1 MKSLWQSNFKTVKT
15 TLGRHLS
22 ILLVSFLGA
31 GVFGGLQAVV
41 PFMQQAGDNYFE
53 WHDLMDIRIYSPL
66 GLNTQDIELLEDEDL
81 VNKVQSFTTFD
92 TLGKMD
98 GDANFRVHSF
108 DETAVVLQLAIGRLP
123 NDETEA
129 VIVVAPEDLDTFQL
143 NQKVSLNED
152 TSRGYMHSYELTI
165 VGTVTS
171 GVYPHTKKGVSMSG
185 NGDIDYVLFVPVS
198 QFLSDTKNDAY
209 LWLDGAKQLSSYSEE
224 YAQLIDFMI
233 PKFESM
239 GQTQASLLY
248 QDRKDQINE
257 SMLEYEQSK
266 IAAEKE
272 FAEGKARIQQA
283 KEEIEEQR
291 FQLQQAEED
300 YWANSNYMEKVLYN
314 EGLKVFES
322 QWNQINE
329 AQERLDE
336 QEEEMLQEET
346 AVIEQLDEGK
356 QLLQDNQIKLDSI
369 GDPQWLVES
378 RNENQGYAIFK
389 GDIKS
394 IDGLVGLFPVIFFLV
409 AALVVLTTMTR
420 MIEDERGLIGTL
432 KSLGYTN
439 RQIMTRYLF
448 YGYSATLVGSTFGVL
463 AGVRVFPLLIWN
475 AYSLNYQMD
484 SPEFTLRLWPMLF
497 AILIM
502 TVISSVIIFIVAY
515 NIMKETPANL
525 LLPKAPPEGKRIW
538 VERRTFIWDKCS
550 FLIKV
555 TLRNIFLDKKR
566 MTMTVVGVVGST
578 ALLVTAFGLQ
588 SSADRYAEIQFEEI
602 FYYDAVVK
610 YTDEVTDETIKEL
623 NTYEDIEDAL
633 LIIQQTVQA
642 TATDY
647 QGNHLYLDMIIP
659 QDANGLKDFV
669 ALTEN
674 GKPIVFNDQ
683 SVVLTNN
690 LARLLDI
697 KKGDKIQLIPFDKL
711 DTIEVEVTEITKN
724 IDSNYLYLGNV
735 KYQRLFD
742 KDTSFDQMFIKTTT
756 NNDFTRITRQLET
769 WQEIEMINHNDTYI
783 EWVQKSLAS
792 IDAVVYLLIIMASF
806 LAIVVLYNVT
816 NINIEERKR
825 EISTLKVL
833 GFYPK
838 ESSAYIFREIVLLL
852 IIGSTI
858 GIFAG
863 AILFNQVIQ
872 SLATDFYTFDQQLS
886 PIAYVY
892 AIAFTTFIAV
902 MINGVMAF
910 KIQRIDMLE
919 SLKANE

>member
-1 MKSLWQSNFKTVKT
+1 
-15 TLGRHLS
+15 
-22 ILLVSFLGA
+22 
-31 GVFGGLQAVV
+31 
-41 PFMQQAGDNYFE
+41 
-53 WHDLMDIRIYSPL
+53 
-66 GLNTQDIELLEDEDL
+66 
-81 VNKVQSFTTFD
+81 
-92 TLGKMD
+92 
-98 GDANFRVHSF
+98 
-108 DETAVVLQLAIGRLP
+108 
-123 NDETEA
+123 
-129 VIVVAPEDLDTFQL
+129 
-143 NQKVSLNED
+143 
-152 TSRGYMHSYELTI
+152 
-165 VGTVTS
+165 
-171 GVYPHTKKGVSMSG
+171 
-185 NGDIDYVLFVPVS
+185 
-198 QFLSDTKNDAY
+198 
-209 LWLDGAKQLSSYSEE
+209 
-224 YAQLIDFMI
+224 
-233 PKFESM
+233 
-239 GQTQASLLY
+239 
-248 QDRKDQINE
+248 
-257 SMLEYEQSK
+257 
-266 IAAEKE
+266 
-272 FAEGKARIQQA
+272 
-283 KEEIEEQR
+283 
-291 FQLQQAEED
+291 
-300 YWANSNYMEKVLYN
+300 
-314 EGLKVFES
+314 
-322 QWNQINE
+322 
-329 AQERLDE
+329 
-336 QEEEMLQEET
+336 
-346 AVIEQLDEGK
+346 
-356 QLLQDNQIKLDSI
+356 
-369 GDPQWLVES
+369 
-378 RNENQGYAIFK
+378 
-389 GDIKS
+389 
-394 IDGLVGLFPVIFFLV
+394 
-409 AALVVLTTMTR
+409 
-420 MIEDERGLIGTL
+420 
-432 KSLGYTN
+432 
-439 RQIMTRYLF
+439 
-448 YGYSATLVGSTFGVL
+448 
-463 AGVRVFPLLIWN
+463 
-475 AYSLNYQMD
+475 
-484 SPEFTLRLWPMLF
+484 
-497 AILIM
+497 
-502 TVISSVIIFIVAY
+502 
-515 NIMKETPANL
+515 
-525 LLPKAPPEGKRIW
+525 
-538 VERRTFIWDKCS
+538 
-550 FLIKV
+550 
-555 TLRNIFLDKKR
+555 
-566 MTMTVVGVVGST
+566 
-578 ALLVTAFGLQ
+578 
-588 SSADRYAEIQFEEI
+588 
-602 FYYDAVVK
+602 
-610 YTDEVTDETIKEL
+610 
-623 NTYEDIEDAL
+623 
-633 LIIQQTVQA
+633 
-642 TATDY
+642 
-647 QGNHLYLDMIIP
+647 MIIP